1 MKNLLILLTLIV
13 SFSGVAQ
20 LRVVETQKDSVLW
33 QATKLSS
40 VPKIMVYTIDSVH
53 VYTIFYKN
61 AKYTQI
67 TDIESIG
74 TGELETTKQF
84 YEICKQAHIEDKEFM
99 IEMDGENIY
108 IKKSMGSV
116 MIWTS
121 TSYFYLTKK
130 NIEDILAKLE

>member
-1 MKNLLILLTLIV
+1 MKRKAMDQFVGKYCKIV
-13 SFSGVAQ
+13 TSELG
-20 LRVVETQKDSVLW
+20 EEK
-33 QATKLSS
+33 
-40 VPKIMVYTIDSVH
+40 VH
-53 VYTIFYKN
+53 VVTG
-61 AKYTQI
+61 TI